1 MNFKKLFSLLLAV
14 CLMLSLLPTASLAVD
29 TSALHNFQ
37 TADGYHL
44 FTDLP
49 TAENPTTTADIYW
62 GAPFDGVFH
71 GMTGS
76 GFSSGSIATSTD
88 VAAQNKI
95 AILYGGEDATYG
107 TYYYLTYTLPSG
119 AAYTFAY
126 SGGYFSQNGLTNG
139 LPSGGWAA
147 KHKLFYN
154 AEQHFFFHR
163 PSADMTVMKALKISS
178 SSFKF
183 FTDTVAKV
191 LVAEA
196 YPVRLYTTC
205 TSDNVAGSNTTHQW
219 SGSCIYEGCQTKYDY
234 KEKINIAQAEGYHL
248 LANLPTEDAP
258 VTTGTLYMGSAFDGI
273 FYGMNGTFTSGSTTT
288 TADVAGMSSFTV
300 RYGGNDETYGDYYYL
315 EFTMASGTAYTF
327 AYAGGYFSQN
337 ALTNGLPSGGWAAKH
352 KMFYDAQQQLFYHRP
367 SADMTVQKA
376 LKISSSSFKFFTD
389 TVDKV
394 LAADAYPVRMYE
406 ACASNNV
413 AGKND
418 THHWS
423 GVCSCGYKF
432 DYEEN
437 YVLETRAPQ
446 AGASY
451 FWGVTQLDEEGQ
463 GTYFFNSGMFTSS
476 FDTQLDMLS
485 ATTVYVDVVDGGYHL
500 YYLGAENAKQYIC
513 LGKDASNSYKTYIK
527 IEDDVAAATVFT
539 WNKTYNTFVTSVVK
553 DANGNTVD
561 MVLGAYTSGSTAYT
575 KISGLLLSHLAQA
588 HYFPAQL
595 YVEHLAHEYDVWGY
609 DENSHWKSCF
619 CGKNQEAVAHTL
631 GDMIVENGNI
641 YRKCVCGYATQ
652 VGTIPAVDSHY
663 VSLKDNFAISFLV
676 KNLDVDSYKDPYM
689 VFVMKGE
696 ETKVTAYQTEDEYC
710 VFTYSNLAPDLMN
723 ETITANLYA
732 TVAEETVL
740 VSTDEYSV
748 AQYCYDVLRAEDTGD
763 LMRTLLVETLNLG
776 AAAQTYRGN
785 TDALANAEL
794 TDAERAL
801 GAGELREL
809 VSVRDFGK
817 NDGKVQWYGISLLMG
832 NSIGLRVYFE
842 AEDITDLTIKAGEY
856 TLSHIGTK
864 DGKYY
869 VDFTD
874 VNPAKMNEEITFT
887 AYQGGT
893 AVSTTATYSVESY
906 VAMFVGRKD
915 VSVKQVELA
924 EAVIRYGDAAK
935 AYAERVYDLQEDVLY
950 MGRTYEANDTQW
962 FNWSASGFSVRFQGS
977 GVKATIASN
986 APNATNYAYLKVYVD
1001 GVEQTDILLNKT
1013 EQTVVLAEGLNPD
1026 EIHTVE
1032 VRKRNSPRSS
1042 TAGLVS
1048 LELLDGAKLEAPAAK
1063 DKLIEFIGDSLTVG
1077 YSAADVNKSE
1087 TAWSTKTEDG
1097 TKTYSKQV
1105 ADALNAEYM
1114 VTAISGRGVVMNN
1127 NNADGYKFPEIYPE
1141 LDIYNVPGTAYDFTL
1156 QPDVVVINLGTNDA
1170 TNSNLDLTVFQT
1182 GVYNFIKTVRSNN
1195 PNAQI
1200 IWAYGLRNDKKTAE
1214 VDAAIQAAVAQVNA
1228 EGDSNVHYL
1237 HLDLASDMHL
1247 SHPTA
1252 AAYEPSGEKLIAKI
1266 QEITGW

>member
-14 CLMLSLLPTASLAVD
+14 CLMLSLLPATALAVD
-29 TSALHNFQ
+29 TTALHNCEVPE
-37 TADGYHL
+37 GYHL

-49 TAENPTTTADIYW
+49 TAEKPTTTATLYW
-62 GAPFDGVFH
+62 GNV
-71 GMTGS
+71 
-76 GFSSGSIATSTD
+76 
-88 VAAQNKI
+88 
-95 AILYGGEDATYG
+95 L
-107 TYYYLTYTLPSG
+107 
-119 AAYTFAY
+119 
-126 SGGYFSQNGLTNG
+126 NG
-139 LPSGGWAA
+139 
-147 KHKLFYN
+147 KL
-154 AEQHFFFHR
+154 
-163 PSADMTVMKALKISS
+163 
-178 SSFKF
+178 
-183 FTDTVAKV
+183 
-191 LVAEA
+191 
-196 YPVRLYTTC
+196 
-205 TSDNVAGSNTTHQW
+205 
-219 SGSCIYEGCQTKYDY
+219 
-234 KEKINIAQAEGYHL
+234 
-248 LANLPTEDAP
+248 
-258 VTTGTLYMGSAFDGI
+258 
-273 FYGMNGTFTSGSTTT
+273 YGMNSTYTTNSEKTNSSVSTTT
-288 TADVAGMSSFTV
+288 DVGGMNTITIH
-300 RYGGNDETYGDYYYL
+300 YGGNDATYGDYYYL
-315 EFTMASGTAYTF
+315 VFTLENDKSYAVAYGSGFYT
-327 AYAGGYFSQN
+327 QN
-337 ALTNGLPSGGWAAKH
+337 TIQSNGLPSDGWQYKH
-352 KMFYDAQQQLFYHRP
+352 QFYYNDQQHIFFHRP
-367 SADMTVQKA
+367 SNSKSTMKTPVLFSTDYKIYTNNTVATA
-376 LKISSSSFKFFTD
+376 LSDGK
-389 TVDKV
+389 
-394 LAADAYPVRMYE
+394 YPIRMYE
-406 ACASNNV
+406 PCTSNNI
-413 AGKND
+413 AGSNS
-418 THHWS
+418 THTWS
-423 GVCSCGYKF
+423 GSCTCGYKF
-432 DYEEN
+432 DYLEKTQAN
-437 YVLETRAPQ
+437 YAVETRQPQ
-446 AGASY
+446 ANTAY
-451 FWGVTQLDEEGQ
+451 YWGVTQGDKEGQ
-463 GTYFFNSGMFTSS
+463 GTYFFNSGIFTSS

-485 ATTVYVDVVDGGYHL
+485 ATPVYVDVVAGGYHL
-500 YYLGAENAKQYIC
+500 YYLDTENAKQYIC
-513 LGKDASNSYKTYIK
+513 MGKDASNSYKTYIK
-527 IEDDVAAATVFT
+527 IENDAAAATVFT
-539 WNKTYNTFVTSVVK
+539 WNETYNTFVATVVK

-575 KISGLLLSHLAQA
+575 KISAMLLTHLAQA
-588 HYFPAQL
+588 HYFPTQL
-595 YVEHLAHEYDVWGY
+595 YVEHTEHTYEDWGY
-609 DENSHWKSCF
+609 NDENHWNSCF
-619 CGKNQEAVAHTL
+619 CGSKQNEQPHTL
-631 GDMIVENGNI
+631 GDLYMENGNL
-641 YRKCVCGYATQ
+641 YRDCVCGYTAQ
-652 VGTIPAVDSHY
+652 VGTVPAVDSHY
-663 VSLKDNFAISFLV
+663 VSVKDNFAMNFLV

-696 ETKVTAYQTEDEYC
+696 ETKVTAYQKQDDYY
-710 VFTYSNLAPDLMN
+710 VFTYSDLAPDQMS
-723 ETITANLYA
+723 EIITANLYA

-748 AQYCYDVLRAEDTGD
+748 AQYCYDALRAEDTGD

-776 AAAQTYRGN
+776 AAAQAYRGN
-785 TDALANAEL
+785 TDALANEKL
-794 TDAERAL
+794 TDAEKEF
-801 GAGELREL
+801 GYTGQLREL
-809 VSVRDFGK
+809 TSIRDFGK

-842 AEDITDLTIKAGEY
+842 AEDINDLTIKAGEY
-856 TLSHIGTK
+856 TLSDIGTK

-906 VAMFVGRKD
+906 VAMFIGRKD
-915 VSVKQVELA
+915 VSAKQVELA

-950 MGRTYEANDTQW
+950 MGRTYEANDIQW

-986 APNATNYAYLKVYVD
+986 APDAKNYTYLKVYVD
-1001 GVEQTDILLNKT
+1001 GVEQTDVLLNKT

-1026 EIHTVE
+1026 ETHTVE

-1063 DKLIEFIGDSLTVG
+1063 DKLIEFVGDSLTVG
-1077 YSAADVNKSE
+1077 YSAADVSKTE

-1105 ADALNAEYM
+1105 ADAVNAEYM

-1141 LDIYNVPGTAYDFTL
+1141 LDIYNVPGTAYDFAQ

-1170 TNSNLDLTVFQT
+1170 TNTSLDLTVFQT

-1195 PNAQI
+1195 PDAQI

-1237 HLDLASDMHL
+1237 HLELASDMHL

-1252 AAYEPSGEKLIAKI
+1252 AAYAPSGEKLIEMI